1 MLGCKEL
8 FSPLGFFIF
17 AKANTYINA
26 WKVQKD
32 KFVERLEYINA
43 LDIEKYL

>member
-1 MLGCKEL
+1 MFGYKEL
-8 FSPLGFFIF
+8 SSPLGFFIF
-17 AKANTYINA
+17 AKTNTYINA

>member
-1 MLGCKEL
+1 MFGYKEL
-8 FSPLGFFIF
+8 SSHLRFFIF

-32 KFVERLEYINA
+32 KFIERLEYIHA